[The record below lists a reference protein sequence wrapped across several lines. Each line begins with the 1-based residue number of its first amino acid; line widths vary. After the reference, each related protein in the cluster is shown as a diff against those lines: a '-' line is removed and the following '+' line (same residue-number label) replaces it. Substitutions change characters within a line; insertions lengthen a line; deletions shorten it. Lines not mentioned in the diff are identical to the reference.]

1 MNDYEILADASADL
15 DPSLISTGEIGIIP
29 MRYML
34 GDEEKT
40 CYERRRT
47 RKNGRFIRRS
57 GAAKP

>member
-40 CYERRRT
+40 CYGTETDEEKRA
-47 RKNGRFIRRS
+47 FYQ
-57 GAAKP
+57 AKP